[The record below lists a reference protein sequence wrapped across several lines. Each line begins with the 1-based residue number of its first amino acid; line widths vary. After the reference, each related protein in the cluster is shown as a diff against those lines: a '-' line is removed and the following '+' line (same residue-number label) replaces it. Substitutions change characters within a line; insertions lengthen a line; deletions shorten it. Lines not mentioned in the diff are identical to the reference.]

1 MGTLNSELRITQIM
15 KMNKWNER
23 TSRRAFLHGS
33 TAIAGGM
40 LIGCG
45 EGAKTEGGS
54 AGADTGG
61 GGDGFAKIF
70 DGETLTGWHV
80 NPEKIGHGTGG
91 NWQVEDGS
99 ITGEQ
104 DPPGSGNGGILL
116 TDEHYGDFELSIDI
130 KPDWGV
136 CSGLFLRSN
145 DKGQCWQMMVDYH
158 DKGNVGHIYGEGS
171 GAFSARPFDVN
182 GVYEGEGDAK
192 KLVGLVSAD
201 QEGYEPSSVVSTCSG
216 AEFIK
221 TWKLNDWNT
230 VKVRCVG
237 EYPKI
242 TTSINGTRIVEFDG
256 ATAEMAKY
264 DKDKVK
270 DLLGVKGSVAVQ
282 VHGGKTWP
290 VGGKCRWKNIAVK
303 AL

>member
-1 MGTLNSELRITQIM
+1 
-15 KMNKWNER
+15 MNTWTGK

-33 TAIAGGM
+33 TALAGGM
-40 LIGCG
+40 LIGCDKEEPGAAVKDAAGAGGG
-45 EGAKTEGGS
+45 ELCTDCVAGGS
-54 AGADTGG
+54 Q
-61 GGDGFAKIF
+61 GFTQIF
-70 DGETLTGWHV
+70 DGKTLEGWHV

-91 NWQVEDGS
+91 NWQVEDGV

-116 TDEHYGDFELSIDI
+116 TDELYGDFELSLDI

-136 CSGLFLRSN
+136 CSGLFLRAN

-171 GAFSARPFDVN
+171 GAFSARPYDIN
-182 GVYEGEGDAK
+182 GVYEGEGENK
-192 KLVGLVSAD
+192 KLVSLVTAD
-201 QEGYEPSSVVSTCSG
+201 KEGYEDSSVVSTCSG
-216 AEFIK
+216 ADFLK
-221 TWKLNDWNT
+221 TWKVNDWNT

-237 EYPKI
+237 DYPKI
-242 TTSINGTRIVEFDG
+242 TTWINGVQIIEFDG
-256 ATAEMAKY
+256 ATAKMAKY

-270 DLLGVKGSVAVQ
+270 DLLGVKGSIAVQ

-290 VGGKCRWKNIAVK
+290 VGGKCRWKNISVK
-303 AL
+303 TL